1 MNNDLVLTFLD
12 LFNET
17 LAAAIVTI
25 ALSILLYNITRNLES
40 RVARSS
46 GAVLAAVTV
55 TYVVDVFL
63 SLEPDNSVMEAVLRL
78 QWLGIAFIPAAIF
91 HLSDALLATT
101 GLPSRGRRRRI
112 VRVMYAISG
121 AFLLL
126 VAFGE
131 LLVVPRTF
139 NGTTVL
145 RAGPLFAVYLAFFII
160 ANAVAFINVNR
171 ARRRGLTRST
181 KRRMAYLQLALLTPA
196 IGVFPYSMFLAP
208 GDEFTLP
215 ALLMVNVAN
224 VVVILMLLFLAYPL
238 SFFGS
243 RNPDRVVK
251 TELLRFMLRGPAT
264 GLLILVV
271 LIFTRP
277 TAQILG
283 LPGDEFTPFALVAVV
298 LFWQWMVDLSLPTL
312 EARLIY
318 PDEDSERL
326 ARLQQLSSRML
337 THHDLVQLMNAVIEG
352 TCDYLRVG
360 SAFIAS
366 LYQDTPEVIS
376 CTGSQDIDEAE
387 LAAQTGPL
395 AALDRDAALTQ
406 PPCWESFWLL
416 PLYSKRTGTGSGGG
430 VGVGQHN
437 LIGVMGI
444 EARGEAL
451 RLDEDEAAQ
460 LDKYRRRAARALDE
474 LMLQSEIDAALEGLL
489 PQFVMARGRSLDV
502 EYKPGHAAKPEPTL
516 PDRAEVVEQV
526 GAALRHYYGGPGMM
540 KSRLLELTIVQQA
553 LAEHDQN
560 AVRALR
566 TVLDRAI
573 ENQRPEGSPD
583 MRSQEWLLYNIL
595 QMRFIKKRRVRDTA
609 RSLYISEANLYRK
622 QNLAIEAVA
631 DALLQME
638 QDAQTQPA
646 APARTPPLRL

>member
-1 MNNDLVLTFLD
+1 MNNELVLTFLD
-12 LFNET
+12 LLNET

-126 VAFGE
+126 AAFGE
-131 LLVVPRTF
+131 LLVAPLTF

-145 RAGPLFAVYLAFFII
+145 RAGPLFVVYLAFFVV

-171 ARRRGLTRST
+171 ARLRGLTRST

-215 ALLMVNVAN
+215 ALLLVNVAN

-243 RNPDRVVK
+243 RNPDRLVK

-277 TAQILG
+277 TAEILG
-283 LPGDEFTPFALVAVV
+283 LPGDEFTPFALVGVV

-337 THHDLVQLMNAVIEG
+337 THHDLVQLMSAIIEG

-366 LYQDTPEVIS
+366 LVQDTPEVIS
-376 CTGSQDIDEAE
+376 CTGSQDIDETA

-395 AALDRDAALTQ
+395 AALDREQALTQ
-406 PPCWESFWLL
+406 PLCWESFWLL
-416 PLYSKRTGTGSGGG
+416 PLYSKRTGAGTGSG

-444 EARGEAL
+444 EARGEVL
-451 RLDEDEAAQ
+451 SLDEDESAQ

-502 EYKPGHAAKPEPTL
+502 EYKPGHVAKPEPTL

-540 KSRLLELTIVQQA
+540 KSRLLELTVVQQA

-638 QDAQTQPA
+638 QDAQSQPA
-646 APARTPPLRL
+646 APA